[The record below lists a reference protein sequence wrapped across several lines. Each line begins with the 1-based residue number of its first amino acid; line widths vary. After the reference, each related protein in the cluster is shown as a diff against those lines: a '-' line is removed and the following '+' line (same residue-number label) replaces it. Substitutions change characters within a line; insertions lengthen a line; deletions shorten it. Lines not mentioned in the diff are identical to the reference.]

1 MKDKNKIKQ
10 EKYFRRQHRTRA
22 KMTGTAA
29 KPRVSVFRS
38 ISHIYAQAID
48 DVSGRTIL
56 AVAEQE
62 LKSKGNKTEKALA
75 VGIALGKKLSDH
87 KINTIIF
94 DRGAYKY
101 HGRVKA
107 LAEGI
112 RQSGIKF

>member
-10 EKYFRRQHRTRA
+10 EKYFRRQQRTRA
-22 KMTGTAA
+22 KMIGTASQ
-29 KPRVSVFRS
+29 PRLSVFRS
-38 ISHIYAQAID
+38 LSYIYAQAID
-48 DVSGRTIL
+48 DTRGRTIL
-56 AVAEQE
+56 AVSEQE
-62 LKSKGNKTEKALA
+62 LKSKGNKTERALA
-75 VGIALGKKLSDH
+75 LGIALGKKLSEH
-87 KINTIIF
+87 KIKTIVF